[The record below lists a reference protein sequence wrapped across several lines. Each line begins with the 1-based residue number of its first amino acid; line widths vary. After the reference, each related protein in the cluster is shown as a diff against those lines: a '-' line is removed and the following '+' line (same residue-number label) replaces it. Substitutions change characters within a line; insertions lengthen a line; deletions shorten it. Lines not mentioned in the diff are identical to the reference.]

1 MEETAMIPS
10 GSRTGSFTVEKID
23 KDIELIHSL
32 LGLPIRSLCNTNYF
46 TMHAYRFSNKT
57 SKLFS

>member
-1 MEETAMIPS
+1 MIPS